1 MSKIVKS
8 FASHYILLPNA
19 ELGKW
24 PVISI
29 NSNGEILSVEK
40 RDNFTERP
48 SLEMHPGIIV
58 PAFIDIANNQA
69 KEEININLHHAKGTL
84 IVNDLFTIKNKCD
97 TVEKKIKESAK
108 PSFIELN
115 NKPILERIIEYQ
127 TTENTNITESLY
139 WATQWGAEQTNL
151 SKKVGKLEV
160 GYSPGIIV
168 IQNID
173 LAEKRITNYATIK
186 WLNKP
191 IL

>member
-1 MSKIVKS
+1 MSKLIKS

-24 PVISI
+24 PIISI
-29 NSNGEILSVEK
+29 NSSGEILSIET

-58 PAFIDIANNQA
+58 PAFIDITNNQEK
-69 KEEININLHHAKGTL
+69 KELNTNLHHSKGTL
-84 IVNDLFTIKNKCD
+84 IVNDVFTIKTKYNSIQKNID
-97 TVEKKIKESAK
+97 TLEKPPFS
-108 PSFIELN
+108 ELSDR
-115 NKPILERIIEYQ
+115 PILEKIIEYQ
-127 TTENTNITESLY
+127 TTKTTNIADSLY
-139 WATQWGAEQTNL
+139 WATQWGAKQTSLNNI
-151 SKKVGKLEV
+151 VGKLEV

-173 LAEKRITNYATIK
+173 LAEKRITNNATIK